1 VIAGHDNRPMFTGIV
16 QGIARVSAI
25 IERPGL
31 RSFTLALP
39 PGFAAGLEVGAS
51 VSCDGVCLT
60 VTRVHAGDEPA
71 RPGGADAAAADF
83 DVMLQS
89 LNLTT
94 IAQWIVGSRVNV
106 ERAARDGA
114 EIGGHPLSG
123 HVDVMARIVAIRQ
136 PENNHVLRIAVPAT
150 SMRYIFAKGYIAVNG
165 ASLTVAEADRH
176 AGWFE
181 VWLIPETLRMTTFG
195 DKQVGDAVNIEIE
208 RATQVF
214 VDTVRDTLAERLGAL
229 LPALEAFARERGI
242 DVQSLAA
249 PLPRIEG

>member
-1 VIAGHDNRPMFTGIV
+1 MFTGIV
-16 QGIARVSAI
+16 QGIARVSAVT
-25 IERPGL
+25 ELAGL

-39 PGFAAGLEVGAS
+39 LGFAAGLEVGAS

-60 VTRVHAGDEPA
+60 VTRVHAGQAPA
-71 RPGGADAAAADF
+71 GPGADVDAGDAADF
-83 DVMLQS
+83 DVMQQS

-94 IAQWIVGSRVNV
+94 ILQWAVGSRVNV

-123 HVDVMARIVAIRQ
+123 HVDVMARIVGIRQ
-136 PENNHVLRIAVPAT
+136 PENNHVLRIGVPAA
-150 SMRYIFAKGYIAVNG
+150 SMRYIFAKGYIADNG

-195 DKQVGDAVNIEIE
+195 DKQIGDALNIEIE

-214 VDTVRDTLAERLGAL
+214 VDTVRDTLAERLGPL

-242 DVQSLAA
+242 DVQGLAA
-249 PLPRIEG
+249 PLPCIEG